1 MGNRG
6 YTHKQEVDP
15 KKNTLFI
22 EQHIEDVKQ
31 DQKTV
36 PDLLESTMRPTDP
49 VKEEFGGWGE
59 ASLEGQSPP
68 TGRSFRP
75 VRACV
80 RAVLFMSNQ
89 G

>member
-1 MGNRG
+1 M
-6 YTHKQEVDP
+6 YSD
-15 KKNTLFI
+15 LF
-22 EQHIEDVKQ
+22 D
-31 DQKTV
+31 TR
-36 PDLLESTMRPTDP
+36 DLSLRRVLLIGPGEIQPESAPPPQADCG
-49 VKEEFGGWGE
+49 VVQQVGGWGE
-59 ASLEGQSPP
+59 ASLQGQSTP